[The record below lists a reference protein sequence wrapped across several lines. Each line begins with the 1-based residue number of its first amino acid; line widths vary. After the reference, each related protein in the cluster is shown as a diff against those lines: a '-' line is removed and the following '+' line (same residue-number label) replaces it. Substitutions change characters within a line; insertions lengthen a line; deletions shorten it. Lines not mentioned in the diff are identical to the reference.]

1 MPSIAVLFPRFDHP
15 AIEERYASWQS
26 QMLLRS
32 GGLDV
37 VFYDAEEP
45 ASLAVSEV
53 ETEFVLVV
61 TDPLLVPPSR
71 LGLRLRD
78 LLDATPGARAALP
91 VSNEAHNPAQRR
103 SPEVAYLT
111 LRELQEMTARM
122 QARGQDGERVTW
134 DGSDPAVYLCHVG
147 LLEECDDI
155 PRRALA
161 GREVAIS
168 ANDYVHRWIP
178 MRAEMRSDLLPYIP
192 EECRAIVEIGCGEAP
207 LGAAIKA
214 RQRSRVVG
222 IELDPQAAA
231 VARKRID
238 AVYCGDVRHI
248 VSILD
253 ERFDCI
259 VASEIIEHVDD
270 PWSLLADV
278 RRLATPGGRLV
289 ISIPNA
295 ANASLIGDLLA
306 GRFDYTYLG
315 LACVGHL
322 RFFTRRS
329 IEEMLTIAGWSLV
342 AMTPQRV
349 ASTAGEE
356 LLRRL
361 EAAGVAHARQELR
374 VTGYTVIARN
384 PVVSG

>member
-1 MPSIAVLFPRFDHP
+1 MPPLTVLFPRFDHP

-26 QMLLRS
+26 QMLLRA
-32 GGLDV
+32 GGLPLA
-37 VFYDAEEP
+37 FYDPEEP
-45 ASLAVSEV
+45 ASYAVSEV
-53 ETEFVLVV
+53 EAEFVLVV
-61 TDPLLVPPSR
+61 TDPLLVPPAK
-71 LGLRLRD
+71 LAMRLRD
-78 LLDATPGARAALP
+78 LLDATPGVRAALP
-91 VSNEAHNPAQRR
+91 VSNEAENEAQKRA
-103 SPEVAYLT
+103 PEVAYLT

-122 QARGQDGERVTW
+122 QARGRDGDRVKW
-134 DGSDPAVYLCHVG
+134 DGSDPAAYFCHVG
-147 LLEECDDI
+147 LLDECDEI

-161 GREVAIS
+161 GREVVVS

-192 EECRAIVEIGCGEAP
+192 EDCRSIVEIGCGEAP

-222 IELDPQAAA
+222 IELDPEAAA

-238 AVYCGDVRHI
+238 SVYCGDVRHI

-259 VASEIIEHVDD
+259 VASEILEHVDD

-278 RRLATPGGRLV
+278 RRIATPKGRLV

-295 ANASLIGDLLA
+295 ANASIIGDLLT
-306 GRFDYTYLG
+306 GRFDYTYIG

-329 IEEMLTIAGWSLV
+329 IEEMLTIAGWHLV

-349 ASTAGEE
+349 ASHAGEE
-356 LLRRL
+356 LLKRL
-361 EAAGVAHARQELR
+361 DASAIPHARDELL

-384 PVVSG
+384 D

>member
-1 MPSIAVLFPRFDHP
+1 VPSISILYPRFVHP
-15 AIEERYASWQS
+15 AIEERYGSWQS
-26 QMLLRS
+26 QMLLRA
-32 GGLDV
+32 GGLEV

-53 ETEFVLVV
+53 DTEFVLVV
-61 TDPLLVPPSR
+61 SDPLLVPPAR
-71 LGLRLRD
+71 LALRLRD
-78 LLDATPGARAALP
+78 LLDASPGARAALP
-91 VSNEAHNPAQRR
+91 VSNWVENPAQRR
-103 SPEVAYLT
+103 SPEAAYLT

-122 QARGQDGERVTW
+122 QARGLEGERVTW
-134 DGSDPAVYLCHVG
+134 DGSDPAAYFCHVG
-147 LLEECDDI
+147 LLAECDDI
-155 PRRALA
+155 PRRVLA
-161 GREVAIS
+161 GREVTIS
-168 ANDYVHRWIP
+168 TNDYVHRWIP

-192 EECRAIVEIGCGEAP
+192 EESRSVVELGCGEAP
-207 LGAAIKA
+207 LGVAIKA

-222 IELDPQAAA
+222 IELDPEAAA

-270 PWSLLADV
+270 PWSLLSDV
-278 RRLATPGGRLV
+278 RRLATPGGRLI

-295 ANASLIGDLLA
+295 ANASIIGDLIA

-329 IEEMLTIAGWSLV
+329 IEEMLTIAGWYLV

-349 ASTAGEE
+349 ASAASEE

-361 EAAGVAHARQELR
+361 TAAGVPHAREELR

-384 PVVSG
+384 PG

>member
-1 MPSIAVLFPRFDHP
+1 VPSIAVLFPRFDHP

-53 ETEFVLVV
+53 STEFVLVV

-78 LLDATPGARAALP
+78 LLDATPGVRAALP
-91 VSNEAHNPAQRR
+91 VSNEAEHPAQRR
-103 SPEVAYLT
+103 SPEAAYLT

-122 QARGQDGERVTW
+122 QARGVDGERVTW

-168 ANDYVHRWIP
+168 SNDYVHRWIP

-222 IELDPQAAA
+222 IELDPQAAS

-270 PWSLLADV
+270 PWSLLAEV

-295 ANASLIGDLLA
+295 ANASIIGDLLA

-329 IEEMLTIAGWSLV
+329 IEEMLSIAGWSLV

-361 EAAGVAHARQELR
+361 EAAGVAHAREELR

-384 PVVSG
+384 SVVSG

>member
-1 MPSIAVLFPRFDHP
+1 MLRINCIPNVPSIAVLFPRFDHP

-53 ETEFVLVV
+53 STEFVLVV

-91 VSNEAHNPAQRR
+91 VSNEAEHAAQRR
-103 SPEVAYLT
+103 SPEAAYLT

-122 QARGQDGERVTW
+122 QARGVAAERVTW
-134 DGSDPAVYLCHVG
+134 DGTDPAVYFCRVG

-168 ANDYVHRWIP
+168 TNDYVHRWIP

-207 LGAAIKA
+207 LGAAIKT
-214 RQRSRVVG
+214 RQRSRSPRSRGTRSEEHTSELQSPDHLVCRLLLEKKKINIATHKHEQTYKYKLEYVV
-222 IELDPQAAA
+222 
-231 VARKRID
+231 V
-238 AVYCGDVRHI
+238 
-248 VSILD
+248 
-253 ERFDCI
+253 
-259 VASEIIEHVDD
+259 
-270 PWSLLADV
+270 
-278 RRLATPGGRLV
+278 
-289 ISIPNA
+289 
-295 ANASLIGDLLA
+295 
-306 GRFDYTYLG
+306 
-315 LACVGHL
+315 
-322 RFFTRRS
+322 
-329 IEEMLTIAGWSLV
+329 
-342 AMTPQRV
+342 
-349 ASTAGEE
+349 
-356 LLRRL
+356 
-361 EAAGVAHARQELR
+361 
-374 VTGYTVIARN
+374 
-384 PVVSG
+384 